1 MHLLLFISKMLLIY
15 LRLDT
20 IHNKLICQLYFWG
33 YNMNNIKLKIILL
46 IYKYEES
53 YQITKKKDILPLDLR
68 PKAFSVKK
76 ILL

>member
-1 MHLLLFISKMLLIY
+1 
-15 LRLDT
+15 
-20 IHNKLICQLYFWG
+20 
-33 YNMNNIKLKIILL
+33 MNNIKLKTTLL

-53 YQITKKKDILPLDLR
+53 YQITKKKVILPLDLR